1 MNKESLEKIR
11 EEIFKIKENKHINEI
26 DKMELLMNIDLFL
39 QNYED
44 NIKILNKYGKKR
56 KKWTMKY

>member
-56 KKWTMKY
+56 KK